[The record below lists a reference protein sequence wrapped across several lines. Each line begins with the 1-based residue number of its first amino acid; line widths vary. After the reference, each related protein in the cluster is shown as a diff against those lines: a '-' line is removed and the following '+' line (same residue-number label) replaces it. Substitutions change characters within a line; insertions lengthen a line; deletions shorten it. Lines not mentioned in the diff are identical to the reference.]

1 MEIEEDKLREL
12 AYNLDSTLRGFNIHI
27 LNPQKTEYDIE
38 YLKRV
43 STGYQPILGTRIH
56 WGLMIND
63 NHIVYPLTMH
73 SDDFTVVLDHY
84 DGVMVSKTR
93 SEFTLSSKY
102 TGWYIILENLRGV
115 NV

>member
-12 AYNLDSTLRGFNIHI
+12 VYSLANTLKAFHIHI
-27 LNPQKTEYDIE
+27 LNSQKTEYNIE

-63 NHIVYPLTMH
+63 NHVVYPLTMN
-73 SDDFTVVLDHY
+73 SDDFTVLLDHY
-84 DGVMVSKTR
+84 DGVMVSKTK
-93 SEFTLSSKY
+93 SAFTLNSKY
-102 TGWYIILENLRGV
+102 TGWYVILENLRGIR
-115 NV
+115 